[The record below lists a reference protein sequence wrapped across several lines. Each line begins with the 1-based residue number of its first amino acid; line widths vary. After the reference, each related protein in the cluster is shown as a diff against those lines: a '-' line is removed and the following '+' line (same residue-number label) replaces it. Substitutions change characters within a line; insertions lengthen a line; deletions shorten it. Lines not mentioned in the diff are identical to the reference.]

1 MVGNI
6 NPSNRDNQRNSGDQ
20 DSAGRDRGVRL
31 WAQHNIDPS
40 VIRHLIQGAL
50 APLPV
55 DPIPE
60 WVLIRNIYI
69 ARDEEGTLSIGCDVV
84 LGTEDRRAS

>member
-6 NPSNRDNQRNSGDQ
+6 NPSNRNNQGNSGDR
-20 DSAGRDRGVRL
+20 DSEGRDRGVRL
-31 WAQHNIDPS
+31 WAQHNIEPS

-60 WVLIRNIYI
+60 WILIRNIFI
-69 ARDEEGTLSIGCDVV
+69 ARDNTGSLSISCEVV
-84 LGTEDRRAS
+84 LGTEDRRAV